1 MKRVVLFVAT
11 NIAILLV
18 ITVIF
23 NVFGLDRI
31 ADQHGLNFGAL
42 LGFSAILGFVGA
54 IISLLISKP
63 MAKWQTG
70 ARVIAPPSDAE
81 ELWLVEAVAN
91 LSNRAGIKPPEVA
104 IYDGEPNAFATG
116 AFRNSALV
124 AVSTELLDLMDK
136 EEVEAVLA
144 HEVAHVANGDMVTM
158 ALIQGVINT
167 FVVFL
172 SRLVG
177 YLVDTQLNKNGNG
190 QGPAYYATSIV
201 LQIVLGILAGMIVA
215 WFSRQREFR
224 ADAGAAEY
232 MGQPDSMISALATL
246 GKGETA
252 RLPQNLQAS
261 GIGSA
266 PGFFGLF
273 STHPPIED
281 RIASLQG
288 LKQQERHGS

>member
-1 MKRVVLFVAT
+1 M
-11 NIAILLV
+11 AI
-18 ITVIF
+18 
-23 NVFGLDRI
+23 R
-31 ADQHGLNFGAL
+31 Q
-42 LGFSAILGFVGA
+42 FSL
-54 IISLLISKP
+54 
-63 MAKWQTG
+63 
-70 ARVIAPPSDAE
+70 
-81 ELWLVEAVAN
+81 
-91 LSNRAGIKPPEVA
+91 
-104 IYDGEPNAFATG
+104 
-116 AFRNSALV
+116 
-124 AVSTELLDLMDK
+124 
-136 EEVEAVLA
+136 
-144 HEVAHVANGDMVTM
+144 HEVAHGDMVTM

>member
-18 ITVIF
+18 ITVIL

-42 LGFSAILGFVGA
+42 LGFSAVFGFVGA

-70 ARVIAPPSDAE
+70 ARVIAHPSDAE

-104 IYDGEPNAFATG
+104 IYNGEPNAFATG

-124 AVSTELLDLMDK
+124 AVSTDLLDLMDK

-224 ADAGAAEY
+224 ADTGAAEY

-252 RLPQNLQAS
+252 MLPQNLQVS

-281 RIASLQG
+281 RIASLSTID
-288 LKQQERHGS
+288 L